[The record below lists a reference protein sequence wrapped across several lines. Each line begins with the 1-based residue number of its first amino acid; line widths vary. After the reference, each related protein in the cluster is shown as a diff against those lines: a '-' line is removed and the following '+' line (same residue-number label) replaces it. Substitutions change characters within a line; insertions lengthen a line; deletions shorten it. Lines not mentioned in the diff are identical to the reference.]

1 MIDYILSKDNED
13 KPEQK
18 EESKMSIFCNSD
30 SKELD
35 IKVNDNHIYFYSD
48 VNKNQL

>member
-1 MIDYILSKDNED
+1 M
-13 KPEQK
+13 EQK

-48 VNKNQL
+48 VNKKSALELNIKLR